1 MEESDLHLNQ
11 SESGEQQPQVLYV
24 SGNTYYTTAD
34 GEGHEPMVTYMYGDE
49 HSTETQ
55 YMMIQGADGE
65 SVLQGTGD
73 HYMMTSDGGVRYVLV
88 SDDMATSAQPQFVLD
103 QSGME
108 GQISIMQNVL
118 NDQMVSG
125 VGMTSTEAM
134 QLPEM
139 PTEVPAEVDFLNS
152 VEPIAANPSE
162 LTSETDF
169 SSDLG
174 NTGQDQLE
182 TESGLEAGDIGEA
195 TKMEVQESEDLVP
208 ETEHTKAEPTAEPE
222 EPLTDKKVSSEV
234 KQAAEAPNEASSS
247 AVSEKE
253 KVKPRVFENITKAIH
268 VTSVPIPSSS
278 KESKP
283 IITVKPSPVSHLD
296 GDRIKIETSGGVQ
309 KVFILPMSPQGKTAT
324 STSAGTSTT
333 LPVRFISQEQMSSFP
348 VQTITLPLKSNALAG
363 HSPKQIRPSVTVSTG
378 PRTSANILAPNIIK
392 VCFMV
397 NVSGLKD

>member
-1 MEESDLHLNQ
+1 MEESDLHLNP

-65 SVLQGTGD
+65 GVLQGTGE
-73 HYMMTSDGGVRYVLV
+73 HYVMTSDGGVRYVLV

-125 VGMTSTEAM
+125 VGMTSTE
-134 QLPEM
+134 M

-152 VEPIAANPSE
+152 VEPIAANPGE

-169 SSDLG
+169 SADLG
-174 NTGQDQLE
+174 NAGQDQLE

-195 TKMEVQESEDLVP
+195 TKMEVEESENLVP
-208 ETEHTKAEPTAEPE
+208 ETEHTKAEPTAGLE
-222 EPLTDKKVSSEV
+222 EPQTDKKVSSEV
-234 KQAAEAPNEASSS
+234 KQVAEAPKEVSSS

-324 STSAGTSTT
+324 STSASTT

-392 VCFMV
+392 VCFIV
-397 NVSGLKD
+397 TVSGLKD